1 MRDVVK
7 KAIQAKYPLILGP
20 DPSLDPAKRA
30 EQEQIIADFLDKSFD
45 VLLRNMLRKETF
57 LALYFEVL
65 SAGHV
70 SGDTTAIPYL
80 QEIALYDKGV
90 FYFGDV
96 AYLKLANNLGRPVGD
111 ALLHLIAAGIEC
123 ASFVYYGRYRE
134 GDEFVLYHPSFEVAE
149 RELEVLSVQLS
160 QNKDIIPDLP
170 VSIDFGHA
178 EHREVAVTYLLLL
191 QEGWR
196 PDEGRSATQVFY
208 DIAERIAEIRS
219 SVRKIYNRAWLLY
232 DYLEIVFESQMFN
245 DLAIVVGQQREKVTI
260 NNYNQF
266 LDSVTRG
273 GKFVTPEESW
283 LTMTKDELRDHI
295 HLRTLELL
303 SPPPD
308 ADLFTRMV
316 TERAESIYLLTN

>member
-1 MRDVVK
+1 M
-7 KAIQAKYPLILGP
+7 
-20 DPSLDPAKRA
+20 
-30 EQEQIIADFLDKSFD
+30 
-45 VLLRNMLRKETF
+45 
-57 LALYFEVL
+57 
-65 SAGHV
+65 
-70 SGDTTAIPYL
+70 
-80 QEIALYDKGV
+80 
-90 FYFGDV
+90 
-96 AYLKLANNLGRPVGD
+96 
-111 ALLHLIAAGIEC
+111 
-123 ASFVYYGRYRE
+123 
-134 GDEFVLYHPSFEVAE
+134 
-149 RELEVLSVQLS
+149 
-160 QNKDIIPDLP
+160 
-170 VSIDFGHA
+170 
-178 EHREVAVTYLLLL
+178 AVTYLLLL